1 MLLRHFL
8 SLLFAA
14 LLLASPVH
22 AANAEEKDPA
32 AELVHLL
39 AYIGVDY
46 PGTVENGRIVNP
58 DEYSEQEEFVQR
70 IPALVAKL
78 PEGEGREELD
88 RLGRQLAQAI
98 REKAPGPEVTKLTEI
113 MQQRIIALTGIATAP
128 RRPPSLAQGQALY
141 ATHCVACHGVN
152 GRGDGPAGAGL
163 EPPPSNFHDRERQF
177 VRSLYGL
184 YNTITLGVNGTGMRA
199 YSELSSQERWALAFH
214 VGSLPFS
221 REEIARGKTLYADGR
236 LNDLIPDL
244 ATLTRLTP
252 EQIHTHAGDDGVAL
266 LAYLRNHPEVLGGG
280 ASALNKAQGLLDQSL
295 AAYEAGRYEEAYR
308 IAVSAYLDAFETAEA
323 GLRNL
328 DAKLVNAVERDMSAY
343 RAAIKERAPLTV
355 VKERH
360 AAVSRLLDEGREKI
374 AGTALTPAMTYVSAL
389 VILLREGL
397 EALLVLAAI
406 IALLI
411 KAERR
416 DALPWVHL
424 GWASALILGG
434 VTWWFS
440 QYVVAIS
447 GASREVT
454 EGVTALLATAI
465 LLYVGF
471 WLHSKTHAR
480 SWQRFLQ
487 EKIHGAL
494 QGRTLW
500 ALTGIAFLAVYREVF
515 ETVLFLEAL
524 NQQTAT
530 GEGERMLWWGLISGV
545 SLLLLLAWIL
555 LKTSLR
561 LPLRLFFNVNAFILF
576 ILAIIFTGHGIS
588 ALQEA
593 GYIDARHLKLP
604 TFDWV
609 GFYPTVQTIAGQLLV
624 IAAIAGLFLWERYRR
639 QRGIG

>member
-1 MLLRHFL
+1 MCSRCKPLVLLFLL
-8 SLLFAA
+8 SLTAFT
-14 LLLASPVH
+14 VQ
-22 AANAEEKDPA
+22 AEPRKDPA
-32 AELVHLL
+32 AELIHLL
-39 AYIGVDY
+39 DYIGVDY
-46 PGTVENGRIVNP
+46 PGTVQDGRVINP
-58 DEYSEQEEFVQR
+58 DEYREQMEFAQR
-70 IPALVAKL
+70 VPALIEQL
-78 PEGEGREELD
+78 PEGELRLELAA
-88 RLGRQLAQAI
+88 LGQELIAAI
-98 REKAPGPEVTKLTEI
+98 GAKAPGGKVAGITER
-113 MQQRIIALTGIATAP
+113 MQQKVIALTGTATAP
-128 RRPPSLAQGQALY
+128 RRPPSLARGAALY
-141 ATHCVACHGVN
+141 QAHCAACHGAS
-152 GRGDGPAGAGL
+152 GRGDGPAARKL

-199 YSELSSQERWALAFH
+199 FTELTSAERWALAFH
-214 VGSLPFS
+214 VGSLPFTA
-221 REEIARGKTLYADGR
+221 EEIARGKALFEAGKLT
-236 LNDLIPDL
+236 DLIPNLGTL
-244 ATLTRLTP
+244 ARLTP
-252 EQIHTHAGDDGVAL
+252 AQARQQAGEDGVAL
-266 LAYLRNHPEVLGGG
+266 LAYLRRHPEVLGGG
-280 ASALNKAQGLLDQSL
+280 ATGLNKAQVLLDKSL
-295 AAYEAGRYEEAYR
+295 SAYEAGRVEDAYR
-308 IAVSAYLDAFETAEA
+308 IAVSAYLDGFEAVEA

-328 DAKLVNAVERDMSAY
+328 DAKIVSEVERTMSAY
-343 RAAIKERAPLTV
+343 RASIKAHASLDEVRA
-355 VKERH
+355 RH
-360 AAVSRLLDEGREKI
+360 AEVSQLLDEARELLT
-374 AGTALTPAMTYVSAL
+374 GTALTPAMTFASAL

-416 DALPWVHL
+416 DVLPWVHM
-424 GWASALILGG
+424 GWVSALLLGG

-440 QYVVAIS
+440 QYVVTIS

-471 WLHSKTHAR
+471 WLHSKTHAK

-524 NQQTAT
+524 NQQTSP
-530 GEGERMLWWGLISGV
+530 GEGERMLWWGLLAGV
-545 SLLLLLAWIL
+545 GLLLVLAWIL

-576 ILAIIFTGHGIS
+576 ILAIVFTGHGIA

-593 GYIDARHLKLP
+593 GYIDARHLNLP

-609 GFYPTVQTIAGQLLV
+609 GFYPTVQTILGQALV
-624 IAAIAGLFLWERYRR
+624 ITLIAGLFFWERYRN
-639 QRGIG
+639 QHETA